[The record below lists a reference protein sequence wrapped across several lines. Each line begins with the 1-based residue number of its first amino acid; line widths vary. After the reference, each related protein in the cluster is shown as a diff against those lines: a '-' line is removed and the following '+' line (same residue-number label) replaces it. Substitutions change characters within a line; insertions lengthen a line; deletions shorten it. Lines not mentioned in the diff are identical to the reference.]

1 MAYNGRNNI
10 SSKQLIGPSGHQVKT
25 MLKTQTNILKELE
38 QRFGKMTFD
47 NISQYTRY
55 RVSLFDKIPEKYHET
70 IHQILDIFEAEE
82 KCCE

>member
-1 MAYNGRNNI
+1 
-10 SSKQLIGPSGHQVKT
+10 

-47 NISQYTRY
+47 NISTYMRY
-55 RVSLFDKIPEKYHET
+55 RVKLYDKIPKKYHHT
-70 IHQILDIFEAEE
+70 IFQILDIFEAEE